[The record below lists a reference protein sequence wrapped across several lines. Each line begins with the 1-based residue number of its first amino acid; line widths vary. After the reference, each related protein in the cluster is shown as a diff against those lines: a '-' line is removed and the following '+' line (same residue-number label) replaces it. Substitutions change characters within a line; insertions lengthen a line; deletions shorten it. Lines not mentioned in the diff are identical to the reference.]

1 MIPLG
6 SDSSPRL
13 VIGHNVAYDR
23 VRVGDE
29 YRCSTVQYSTVQCCT
44 VQCSTG
50 CAQDGVQRDQEWSFY
65 DCIWWGLMTLTTVG
79 YHQQPKWVR
88 HFLLRVVTTS

>member
-29 YRCSTVQYSTVQCCT
+29 YRCITVYSTVQYRTVQDVCRMECSGTRYLDTMSLHIATAGMTSQQRLVWQAAKNCT
-44 VQCSTG
+44 EEELKHKP
-50 CAQDGVQRDQEWSFY
+50 R
-65 DCIWWGLMTLTTVG
+65 
-79 YHQQPKWVR
+79 
-88 HFLLRVVTTS
+88 

>member
-29 YRCSTVQYSTVQCCT
+29 YRCSMQYLQYTVECSSTVK
-44 VQCSTG
+44 CSTG
-50 CAQDGVQRDQEWSFY
+50 AVYSAVLVQ
-65 DCIWWGLMTLTTVG
+65 
-79 YHQQPKWVR
+79 
-88 HFLLRVVTTS
+88 

>member
-29 YRCSTVQYSTVQCCT
+29 YRCSTVQFIVQKYSTVQDVCRMECSGTRYLDTMSLHIATAGMTSQQRLVWQAAKNCT
-44 VQCSTG
+44 EEELKHKP
-50 CAQDGVQRDQEWSFY
+50 R
-65 DCIWWGLMTLTTVG
+65 
-79 YHQQPKWVR
+79 
-88 HFLLRVVTTS
+88 